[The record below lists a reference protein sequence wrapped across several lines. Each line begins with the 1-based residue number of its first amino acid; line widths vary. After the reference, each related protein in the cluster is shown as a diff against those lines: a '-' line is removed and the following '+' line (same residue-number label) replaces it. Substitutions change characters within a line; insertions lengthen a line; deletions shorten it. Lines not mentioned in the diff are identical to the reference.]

1 MASAAINFCTLYQ
14 LKIKMKKLFKTK
26 MAASGL
32 VAAAVLTAC
41 GGGGSSGTATPATAS
56 LSGVVAD
63 GYLSGVKVYLDL
75 NKNGVGDV
83 GEPSAT
89 TDANGAYKIAG
100 ITVGD
105 ESKYPIVAEV
115 PATSV
120 DQDTSVAVGNP
131 FTLTAPAGA
140 SFVSPIT
147 TLVQEKVRA
156 GNSLAQ
162 ADASVVASLGITTVG
177 VSALENYV
185 VKKGTAADQ
194 TNDYVRAHEAAKTLA
209 KVLKDAKALAGS
221 TSAATDLATQTVL
234 VQQAESVMLT
244 QAAAN
249 AATPAALF
257 KHADVTPASVA
268 GASTLKATIAAA
280 KLVAANATQ
289 AVTINFDVVNGATAV
304 GTTGCTTDLSLGTA
318 NAGAG
323 TTGKIKDLR
332 FYISGISLIDAAGN
346 YAPLV
351 LTENSNQGRNVALLD
366 FEDSTGTCSTN
377 ASTSTYTA
385 LAGKVAPGSYVGI
398 AFTVGVPVLSAD
410 GGPVVPLNHSYY
422 AQSLDNGSTKATPLP
437 LLSSAMSWAWQSGR
451 KFTKIEFTANAVAPA
466 TAGVTTMVHLGSMGC
481 KGDPVQGLITN
492 CSSPNRA
499 NYKFA
504 TGFNAA
510 NQKIALDLSA
520 LFGGLDLTTSKTWM
534 SGKQTATPTL
544 PATLTAAQIAN
555 NTVVAGF
562 FNKFQLAEVT
572 GLPINDG
579 GAQTLF
585 VVK

>member
-1 MASAAINFCTLYQ
+1 
-14 LKIKMKKLFKTK
+14 MKKLFKTK
-26 MAASGL
+26 MVTSGL
-32 VAAAVLTAC
+32 IAAAVLTAC
-41 GGGGSSGTATPATAS
+41 GGGGSDSAVTPETAS

-83 GEPSAT
+83 GEPLAT
-89 TDANGAYKIAG
+89 TDANGAYQIVG
-100 ITVGD
+100 ITMGD

-115 PATSV
+115 PATSI
-120 DQDTSVAVGNP
+120 DQDTNVAVGHP

-140 SFVSPIT
+140 SFVSPMT

-156 GNSLAQ
+156 GNSVAQ
-162 ADASVVASLGITTVG
+162 ADAAVVASLGITTAG

-185 VKKGTAADQ
+185 LKKGTAADQ
-194 TNDYVRAHEAAKTLA
+194 TNDYVRTHEAAKILA
-209 KVLKDAKALAGS
+209 KVLKDAKALVGS
-221 TSAATDLATQTVL
+221 TAASTDQATQSVL
-234 VQQAESVMLT
+234 VQQAESVLLT

-257 KHADVTPASVA
+257 NQASVTTASMA
-268 GASTLKATIAAA
+268 GADTLKAAIAVGQ
-280 KLVAANATQ
+280 LVAAQATQ
-289 AVTINFDVVNGATAV
+289 AVTINFDVVNGATPV
-304 GTTGCTTDLSLGTA
+304 GTTGCATELSLGNA

-323 TTGKIKDLR
+323 TVGKIKDLR
-332 FYISGISLIDAAGN
+332 FYVSGVSLIDAAGG
-346 YAPLV
+346 YAPLL
-351 LTENSNQGRNVALLD
+351 LTENDNQGRNVALLD
-366 FEDSTGTCSTN
+366 FEDSTGACSTN

-385 LAGKVAPGSYVGI
+385 LTGKVAPGNYVGV

-422 AQSLDNGSTKATPLP
+422 AQTLDDGAVKATPLP
-437 LLSSAMSWAWQSGR
+437 LLNSAMAWGWQSGR
-451 KFTKIEFTANAVAPA
+451 KFTKIEFTSNAIPA
-466 TAGVTTMVHLGSMGC
+466 VVGGGEAIASATTMVHLGSTGC

-492 CSSPNRA
+492 CASPNRA
-499 NYKFA
+499 NYKLA
-504 TGFNAA
+504 SFNAA

-534 SGKQTATPTL
+534 SGKQAVAVS
-544 PATLTAAQIAN
+544 PATLTPAQIAN

-562 FNKFQLAEVT
+562 FNKFQLDKTT

-579 GAQTLF
+579 AAQTLF
-585 VVK
+585 IVK